1 MSDYK
6 YKANSAVP
14 SNPTEKLLRDT
25 QLSKRRKTSSNE
37 ASDTKSVS
45 DISEPQLP
53 SMERLGPGTSPA
65 EKYPEGPSSSQACSN
80 ESKKP
85 QEGGALRP
93 RLLVVS
99 NRLPFSAV
107 RIEDSWY
114 LDISAG
120 GPVTALLGKFYTDAF
135 LFIFIYLLFSLGG
148 FFMYTPVSIYMF
160 PLPLYIVLLH
170 R

>member
-1 MSDYK
+1 MSYNK
-6 YKANSAVP
+6 NKASSSVP

-25 QLSKRRKTSSNE
+25 QPSKGSKASSNE
-37 ASDTKSVS
+37 GSDTKSVS
-45 DISEPQLP
+45 EISELQLP

-65 EKYPEGPSSSQACSN
+65 EKYPEGSFSSQECSN

-85 QEGGALRP
+85 QEGGASRP

-107 RIEDSWY
+107 RIKDSWY
-114 LDISAG
+114 LDTSAG

-135 LFIFIYLLFSLGG
+135 LSIFICLMFTLGRT
-148 FFMYTPVSIYMF
+148 FYVYTSIYLCVPTSLVYSF
-160 PLPLYIVLLH
+160 LT
-170 R
+170 